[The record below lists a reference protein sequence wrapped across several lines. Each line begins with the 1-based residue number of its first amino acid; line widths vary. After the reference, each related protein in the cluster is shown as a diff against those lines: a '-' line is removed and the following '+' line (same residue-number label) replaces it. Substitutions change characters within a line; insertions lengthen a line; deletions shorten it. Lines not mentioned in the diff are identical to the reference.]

1 MAWKYGAC
9 TGDVAA
15 VNSLVAMQRPCSC
28 RTRLRQLRRHR
39 TGWDMAR
46 RGSAFLALVAGAT
59 ALASASA
66 ASAVAAAEVGADLHA
81 GWGDWV
87 RAGYERAPALVLGLA
102 AMIALLP
109 LAFAGRLVRGGHEPA
124 DADQAEAVEPGQPA
138 PEATRVLKGAAR
150 VREVQTLREQD
161 AARPAEAWIDVA
173 GAAGRRYALGRSPMR
188 IGREDD
194 NDIQL
199 PLATVHRYHAVL
211 HRTPEAE
218 YVITDLSSASGNGL
232 LVNGRRLAEAR
243 LRDGDTVQLGEATLT
258 FAARPA

>member
-1 MAWKYGAC
+1 M
-9 TGDVAA
+9 
-15 VNSLVAMQRPCSC
+15 
-28 RTRLRQLRRHR
+28 
-39 TGWDMAR
+39 
-46 RGSAFLALVAGAT
+46 
-59 ALASASA
+59 
-66 ASAVAAAEVGADLHA
+66 
-81 GWGDWV
+81 
-87 RAGYERAPALVLGLA
+87 
-102 AMIALLP
+102 
-109 LAFAGRLVRGGHEPA
+109 
-124 DADQAEAVEPGQPA
+124 
-138 PEATRVLKGAAR
+138 
-150 VREVQTLREQD
+150 REVQTLREQD

>member
-1 MAWKYGAC
+1 
-9 TGDVAA
+9 
-15 VNSLVAMQRPCSC
+15 
-28 RTRLRQLRRHR
+28 
-39 TGWDMAR
+39 MAR

-59 ALASASA
+59 ALAI
-66 ASAVAAAEVGADLHA
+66 ASAVPAAEVGADLHA

-124 DADQAEAVEPGQPA
+124 DADQAEAVEPAQPA
-138 PEATRVLKGAAR
+138 PEATHVLNAAAR

-173 GAAGRRYALGRSPMR
+173 GAAGRRYALGRSPVR

-218 YVITDLSSASGNGL
+218 YVITDLSGASGNGL
-232 LVNGRRLAEAR
+232 VVNGRRLAEAR

-258 FAARPA
+258 FTARSA